1 MTIRTNHPIVG
12 LAIFPEQRKLSHVD
26 FGLFINMQTGHV
38 DVVEDD
44 DSLRNSISDL
54 LSLVGYRVRT
64 WRDAESFLDNLPQTA
79 PAVVVTDMR
88 MPGRS
93 GVELHAELLA
103 RGRSM
108 PVIYISGQSSVPQTI
123 SAMKMGALDFLVK
136 PFSREDLLKAVAAGM
151 EKDRNQMR
159 QLIEQ
164 ARFDESLLHLSR
176 REREVFDL
184 LVKGFSNSEIMDAL
198 NISLPTTKQYKSM
211 VMRKLGLRSLSEL
224 IKLGGARSAPENA

>member
-1 MTIRTNHPIVG
+1 MFSE
-12 LAIFPEQRKLSHVD
+12 ASKLSNID
-26 FGLFINMQTGHV
+26 FGLFINMNTGHV

-64 WRDAESFLDNLPQTA
+64 WRDAESFLGDLPQTA

-108 PVIYISGQSSVPQTI
+108 PVIYISGESSVPQTI
-123 SAMKMGALDFLVK
+123 SAMKMGALDFWSN
-136 PFSREDLLKAVAAGM
+136 PSR
-151 EKDRNQMR
+151 
-159 QLIEQ
+159 
-164 ARFDESLLHLSR
+164 ARTCSKRLPPAWKKTAIRCSR
-176 REREVFDL
+176 
-184 LVKGFSNSEIMDAL
+184 
-198 NISLPTTKQYKSM
+198 
-211 VMRKLGLRSLSEL
+211 
-224 IKLGGARSAPENA
+224 

>member
-1 MTIRTNHPIVG
+1 
-12 LAIFPEQRKLSHVD
+12 
-26 FGLFINMQTGHV
+26 MQTGHV

-108 PVIYISGQSSVPQTI
+108 PVIYISGESSVPQTI

-151 EKDRNQMR
+151 EKDRNQM
-159 QLIEQ
+159 QQMIQQ
-164 ARFDESLLHLSR
+164 ARFEEALTRLSP
-176 REREVFDL
+176 RERQVMEL
-184 LVKGFSNSEIMDAL
+184 MISGFSNAEIMDAL
-198 NISLPTTKQYKSM
+198 NISLPTAKQYKSQIT
-211 VMRKLGLRSLSEL
+211 RKLDVRSLSHL
-224 IKLGGARSAPENA
+224 MKLHESWKH